1 MGHERAEIVYLDT
14 VKKITIM
21 LIDDHT
27 LIRESW
33 RSLLFTVENMEIV
46 ADCGDGR
53 MAGELAKNK
62 RPDVVLLD
70 INMQPVDGFE
80 VLKVIRKLSPLSKVI
95 GLSMRSEPANVKKF
109 LRLGAKGYVTKNS
122 PRDELVH
129 AIEEVNQGNTY
140 ICAEV
145 KAMMVKNTIG
155 GDSAEPD
162 LRSLSDSELKVLSLL
177 CGGESSKDIAVK
189 FGIAIKTVEVHR
201 HNILKKLKIK
211 NTIALIL
218 YVKSHAFEI

>member
-1 MGHERAEIVYLDT
+1 M
-14 VKKITIM
+14 KKITIM

-33 RSLLFTVENMEIV
+33 RSLLFTIENIEIV
-46 ADCGDGR
+46 AECGDGP

-70 INMQPVDGFE
+70 INMQPLDGFE

-109 LRLGAKGYVTKNS
+109 FRLGAKGYVTKNS
-122 PRDELVH
+122 PLDELIH
-129 AIEEVNQGNTY
+129 AIEEVNKGNTY

-145 KAMMVKNTIG
+145 KALMVKKTMG
-155 GDSAEPD
+155 GDSAETD

-177 CGGESSKDIAVK
+177 CSGESSKDIAVK
-189 FGIAIKTVEVHR
+189 FGIAVKTVEVHR
-201 HNILKKLKIK
+201 HNILKKMKIK

>member
-1 MGHERAEIVYLDT
+1 MMN
-14 VKKITIM
+14 KISIM

-33 RSLLFTVENMEIV
+33 RFLLLTKENMEIV
-46 ADCGDGR
+46 AECGDGR

-70 INMQPVDGFE
+70 INMQPLDGFE
-80 VLKVIRKLSPLSKVI
+80 VLKVIRKVSPLSKII

-122 PRDELVH
+122 PCDELIY
-129 AIEEVNQGNTY
+129 AIEEVNKGNTY

-145 KAMMVKNTIG
+145 KALLVPKTVG
-155 GDSAEPD
+155 GDGTAPD

-189 FGIAIKTVEVHR
+189 FDIAVKTVEVHR
-201 HNILKKLKIK
+201 HNILKKLKVK

-218 YVKSHAFEI
+218 YVQSHAFEI

>member
-1 MGHERAEIVYLDT
+1 M
-14 VKKITIM
+14 KKISIM

-27 LIRESW
+27 LIRETW
-33 RSLLFTVENMEIV
+33 RSLLSTIENIEIV
-46 ADCGDGR
+46 AECGDGR
-53 MAGELAKNK
+53 LAGELAKNK

-70 INMQPVDGFE
+70 INMDPLDGFE
-80 VLKVIRKLSPLSKVI
+80 VLKIIRKLSPLSKII

-109 LRLGAKGYVTKNS
+109 FRLGAKGYVTKNS
-122 PRDELVH
+122 PRDELIY
-129 AIEEVNQGNTY
+129 AIEEVNKGNTY

-145 KAMMVKNTIG
+145 KGLLVQKTIA
-155 GDSAEPD
+155 GDSTAPD

-177 CGGESSKDIAVK
+177 CSGDSSKDIAVK
-189 FGIAIKTVEVHR
+189 FGIAVKTVQVHR
-201 HNILKKLKIK
+201 YNILKKMKVK